1 MVNWRRGA
9 AGLAAAALAL
19 AVSATSALAE
29 GDAAKGEKQYKKCK
43 TCHALED
50 GKNKVGPH
58 LVGLFGREAGSV
70 EGFKYSK
77 AMLESGIVWDEATLD
92 AYLKKPKEAVPGT
105 KMAFAGMKKE
115 QQRID
120 LIAYLKEATQAQ

>member
-1 MVNWRRGA
+1 MADGDPARGER
-9 AGLAAAALAL
+9 
-19 AVSATSALAE
+19 V
-29 GDAAKGEKQYKKCK
+29 YNRCK
-43 TCHALED
+43 SCHEIEQER
-50 GKNKVGPH
+50 NRSGPH